1 MRGAYDMEGIR
12 FLTDEKG
19 RKLAAVIDLD
29 RYGKKWEDFYD
40 QLVAEQR
47 KDEKSLPFDVVRRR
61 LARRRR
67 SARG

>member
-1 MRGAYDMEGIR
+1 MEGIR

-19 RKLAAVIDLD
+19 RNLAAVIDLD
-29 RYGKKWEDFYD
+29 RHGKKWEDFYD

-47 KDEKSLPFDVVRRR
+47 ESEKSVPFDIVRRR

>member
-1 MRGAYDMEGIR
+1 MEGIR

>member
-1 MRGAYDMEGIR
+1 MEGIR

-29 RYGKKWEDFYD
+29 RYGEKWEDFYD

-47 KDEKSLPFDVVRRR
+47 KDEKSIPFDAVRRR

-67 SARG
+67 SPRG